1 MLDMKRREFIALLG
15 AGGLL
20 LAVKVRRAR
29 AQQASMPVIGFV
41 DARSP
46 DAMGDRLRAFR
57 QGLKEVGFVED
68 ENVKV
73 VYRWAEGKYDQLP
86 ALAADLVRRPVNVI
100 ATGGGVAPAAA
111 AKAATTTIPIVF
123 AIPQDPVGIGLVASL
138 ARPGGNLTGVN
149 FFTTELA
156 AKRLEFFRELVP
168 GLARVAVLV
177 NPANPNTEPTLK
189 DVETAARSMSLQ
201 LQVFNA
207 SSRQDIDAV
216 FATLVRERPDGV
228 FIGGDSFFIS
238 RRVQLANLTVRH
250 AIPATFSQR
259 EYVEI
264 GGLMS
269 YGANISDAYRQVGIY
284 AGRILTAR
292 SQPTSRSSSPRSS
305 SLSST
310 LRRPGCSASPCQT
323 NCSLPP
329 TR

>member
-123 AIPQDPVGIGLVASL
+123 AIPQDPVGIGLVAGL

-207 SSRQDIDAV
+207 S
-216 FATLVRERPDGV
+216 
-228 FIGGDSFFIS
+228 
-238 RRVQLANLTVRH
+238 TVRTSTRFLQPLC
-250 AIPATFSQR
+250 AS
-259 EYVEI
+259 
-264 GGLMS
+264 
-269 YGANISDAYRQVGIY
+269 
-284 AGRILTAR
+284 GRMA
-292 SQPTSRSSSPRSS
+292 SSSGATPF
-305 SLSST
+305 SLAA
-310 LRRPGCSASPCQT
+310 GCNWLT
-323 NCSLPP
+323 
-329 TR
+329 

>member
-111 AKAATTTIPIVF
+111 AKAATTTIPIVLPF
-123 AIPQDPVGIGLVASL
+123 RKTRSAS
-138 ARPGGNLTGVN
+138 V
-149 FFTTELA
+149 
-156 AKRLEFFRELVP
+156 
-168 GLARVAVLV
+168 
-177 NPANPNTEPTLK
+177 
-189 DVETAARSMSLQ
+189 
-201 LQVFNA
+201 
-207 SSRQDIDAV
+207 
-216 FATLVRERPDGV
+216 
-228 FIGGDSFFIS
+228 
-238 RRVQLANLTVRH
+238 
-250 AIPATFSQR
+250 
-259 EYVEI
+259 
-264 GGLMS
+264 
-269 YGANISDAYRQVGIY
+269 
-284 AGRILTAR
+284 
-292 SQPTSRSSSPRSS
+292 SSPA
-305 SLSST
+305 L
-310 LRRPGCSASPCQT
+310 PGPAET
-323 NCSLPP
+323 
-329 TR
+329 